1 MHLLDDFLDETFLED
16 LEAEEEAVY
25 GASDSEGNAAS
36 GWKRVVGGRC
46 YVANLTQKPVL
57 VR

>member
-1 MHLLDDFLDETFLED
+1 MHFLDDETFLED